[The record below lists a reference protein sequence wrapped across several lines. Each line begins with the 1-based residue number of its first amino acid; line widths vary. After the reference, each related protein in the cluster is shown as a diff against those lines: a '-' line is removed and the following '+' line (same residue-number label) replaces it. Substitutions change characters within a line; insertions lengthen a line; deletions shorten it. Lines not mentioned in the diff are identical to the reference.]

1 VSRPKNRLGEDMLSD
16 GEVLDLVYVW
26 LAMQGTI
33 PELQQIL
40 HDNEEMNDGQRANG
54 EISIH

>member
-1 VSRPKNRLGEDMLSD
+1 MSRPKNRLGEDMLSD

-40 HDNEEMNDGQRANG
+40 HDNEEMEN
-54 EISIH
+54 E